1 MKKSTFLLLSLAVL
15 LSATSLMAQ
24 DNTQLALDIGS
35 AREKS
40 SEQLMTYSW
49 QRSVN
54 VLLNEEEKIHTEVKI
69 WFDDEGKMEGSTEGG
84 IESMGQI
91 IGADLA
97 DLFEQTTE
105 LVVNYVFLSQE
116 NWIELMDRAKVK
128 VEDDVVNIVVSDLL
142 VQDDKIHIIID
153 GNTNLFSSI
162 EFSSFVEDYP
172 VKGLLEF
179 ETKLDGTNYPSNT
192 EIIIPEKSMKITS
205 EIIGDKNP
213 ETMKNMKTNN
223 KDENKGSLTKAL
235 GPLIGNALISGQLF
249 KAEAELT
256 EADPDILAEY
266 DIKIPISEGY
276 NLTANIYRSK
286 TAAANGE
293 KVPVVMCAHPYNNNL
308 TPALKNTP
316 FNGPPQQY
324 RMIPQAGKP
333 VFSELTSW
341 EAPDPNFWVPEGYAI
356 VNMNLPGYATSEGP
370 PTAFSE
376 SQGKAYYEAIEWV
389 AKQPWC
395 DGNVGLNGVSFLAIS
410 QYHVAA
416 CQEYGG
422 PPPSL
427 KAISPWEGLT
437 DVYRDIFCYGGVSE
451 VGFPLFWWATEV
463 KPAIN
468 GTEEDYVKAEGSIP
482 TDYIKNHPFYD
493 DFWKAKAA
501 KLEEITV
508 PMLVCASFSDHG
520 LHTKGSFRAFEK
532 ASSEH
537 KWVYTHRWG
546 KWDAYYSQSVQEMT
560 KDFMD
565 CFLKGD
571 TTSGF
576 LQTPPVRL
584 EVRSSLKEIHE
595 VRYENEWPIART
607 QYTKLLMGESKQSL
621 SLENPKE
628 PMEVVYS
635 AKNGKAIFNFKF
647 NKDTELSGYMKV
659 RVWVEA
665 RPKKKGDPSPEDM
678 VMFAAVNKLN
688 QKGKSVNFYGTV
700 GLTTDM
706 ITRGWLKVSRR
717 ELDTDE
723 STEWQPIQKG
733 TSELLL
739 KPGEVV
745 PVDIELY
752 PSSTFFSAGESIQLI
767 LASDEIIK
775 SPPYRKSTVINS
787 GNHVLH
793 FGGKYDSYLLIP
805 VIPPKEK

>member
-1 MKKSTFLLLSLAVL
+1 VTKYILSLITTKL
-15 LSATSLMAQ
+15 YKSIKLSS
-24 DNTQLALDIGS
+24 
-35 AREKS
+35 
-40 SEQLMTYSW
+40 
-49 QRSVN
+49 SVN
-54 VLLNEEEKIHTEVKI
+54 DIPI
-69 WFDDEGKMEGSTEGG
+69 
-84 IESMGQI
+84 
-91 IGADLA
+91 
-97 DLFEQTTE
+97 
-105 LVVNYVFLSQE
+105 
-116 NWIELMDRAKVK
+116 
-128 VEDDVVNIVVSDLL
+128 
-142 VQDDKIHIIID
+142 
-153 GNTNLFSSI
+153 
-162 EFSSFVEDYP
+162 
-172 VKGLLEF
+172 KGLLEF
-179 ETKLDGTNYPSNT
+179 ETLPDGTNYPINA
-192 EIIIPEKSMKITS
+192 EIIIPKESMKITT
-205 EIIGDKNP
+205 EILATETP
-213 ETMKNMKTNN
+213 ETMKTKNQNK

-249 KAEAELT
+249 KAKAELT

-266 DIKIPISEGY
+266 DVKIPVSEGFY
-276 NLTANIYRSK
+276 LTANIYRSK
-286 TAAANGE
+286 TAAENGE

-333 VFSELTSW
+333 VFSKQTSW
-341 EAPDPNFWVPEGYAI
+341 ESPDPNFWVPEGYAI

-376 SQGKAYYEAIEWV
+376 HQGKAYYEAIEWV
-389 AKQPWC
+389 AKQPWSN
-395 DGNVGLNGVSFLAIS
+395 GKVGLNGVSFLAIS

-416 CQEYGG
+416 SQVYGG

-451 VGFPLFWWATEV
+451 VGFPLFWWVTEV

-468 GTEEDYVKAEGSIP
+468 GTEEDFIKAEGSIP

-520 LHTKGSFRAFEK
+520 LHTMGSFRAFEK
-532 ASSEH
+532 ASSKH

-546 KWDAYYSQSVQEMT
+546 KWDAYYSRDVQEMT
-560 KDFMD
+560 KNFMD
-565 CFLKGD
+565 VFLKDD
-571 TTSGF
+571 TTNGF

-595 VRYENEWPIART
+595 IRYENEWPIART
-607 QYTKLLMGESKQSL
+607 KYTKLLMSESQSL
-621 SLENPKE
+621 SLDNPEE

-647 NKDTELSGYMKV
+647 NEDTELSGYMKV

-665 RPKKKGDPSPEDM
+665 RPRKKGDPSPEDM
-678 VMFAAVNKLN
+678 VMFAAVNKLD

-700 GLTTDM
+700 GLTKDM

-717 ELDTDE
+717 ELDPDE
-723 STEWQPIQKG
+723 STEWHPVQKG

-739 KPGEVV
+739 KGGEVV

-767 LASDEIIK
+767 LASDEILP
-775 SPPYRKSTVINS
+775 SPPYRKSAVVNN
-787 GNHVLH
+787 GLHVLH
-793 FGGKYDSYLLIP
+793 FGGRYDSYLLVPKIP
-805 VIPPKEK
+805 K